1 MDAKTAAFYDQH
13 AAEIAA
19 RYESAPSPVERYF
32 PLAFPAGSRVLD
44 VGAGSGRDL
53 AALLRAGYDGRG
65 VEPSAGLRQAAVTA
79 HPELADRLVEGAL
92 PAIGVPFGGAFDGI
106 LCCAVLMHLP
116 KVELFDASLALRQL
130 LKPNG
135 RILMSI
141 PTARTDV
148 GPDSRDSEGRLFAPH
163 APDDLQLLFER
174 LAFKLVGRWDTD
186 DVLNRAGTRWVTL
199 LVELH
204 AEELLGEA
212 DQIDEIQHAMPTKG
226 ND

>member
-1 MDAKTAAFYDQH
+1 VDAKTAAFYDQH

-19 RYESAPSPVERYF
+19 RYESAPSPVEGYF
-32 PLAFPAGSRVLD
+32 PQAFHAGSRVLD

-53 AALLRAGYDGRG
+53 AALLRAGYDGHG

-92 PAIGVPFGGAFDGI
+92 PAIGAPFGGAFDGI

-116 KVELFDASLALRQL
+116 KVELLDAAVALRQL

-148 GPDSRDSEGRLFAPH
+148 GPDNRDSQGRLFAPCD
-163 APDDLQLLFER
+163 PDELQLIFER
-174 LAFKLVGRWDTD
+174 LGFKRVDRWETD
-186 DVLNRAGTRWVTL
+186 DVLKRTGTRWVTL
-199 LVELH
+199 LFELH
-204 AEELLGEA
+204 AEEQVGEV
-212 DQIDEIQHAMPTKG
+212 DQIQRMWRAMPVKG